1 MNISHFFI
9 DRPIFAAVISII
21 ITLIGGVAYFALP
34 VAQYPDIAPPSIS
47 VTAQYPGASAEI
59 VAKTVATPIE
69 QEVNGVDN
77 MLYMTSQSTGDGSM
91 SLTVTFKLGTDL
103 DTAQVLVQNRVAIAQ
118 PRLPEEVRA
127 IGVTVTKQSPDLML
141 VIHLYSPDDTRDQLY
156 ISNYATLHVKD
167 VLSRI
172 DGVGNVTIFGA
183 RDYSMRIWLDPEK
196 LAIRNLTAGDVV
208 AALRGQNVQVAAG
221 VINQPPVPVPGAFQL
236 NVETQGRLTDPE
248 AFGNIIVKSGT
259 DGRVVRVHDIGRV
272 ELGAADY
279 GRNGYLDERV
289 AVPLGIFQRPGSNAL
304 ATAAQVQDA
313 MKKLSESFPAGL
325 KYDIVYNPT
334 VFISQ
339 SVQAVIETM
348 FEAVILVVIVII
360 LFLQTWRASIVP
372 IVAIPVSLIGT
383 FAVLSALGY
392 SLNNLSLFGLLLAIG
407 IVVDDAI
414 VVVENVERNIREGL
428 SPRDAAYKTMEEVGG
443 ALIAI
448 ALVLTAVFIPSV
460 FLTGI
465 LGQFFRQFAVTIA
478 TSTVISLIVSLTLSP
493 ALCALLFKPHVSHPE
508 GQSIFMRPINAFF
521 RGFNRGFEWLSSRYG
536 RMTGRLVRVSLIM
549 VILYAGLIGLTVFEF
564 SRAPTGFIPQ
574 QDQGYLI
581 NIIQLPPGASLAR
594 TDEVARRVNKMVLD
608 TPGVAHTVPIVGL
621 DGATFTNAPNA
632 AVIFSP
638 LAPFEERAKE
648 GLTATKISMLLNQKF
663 QTVQEGLVLSVSPP
677 PVRGIGT
684 TGGFKLE
691 IQDTHGGDLAQ
702 LEGVAQ
708 QVVGAANQTPGLTS
722 IFTTFNTRTPKIW
735 ADIDR
740 VRAEM
745 LGVRTDDVF
754 TTLEVYLGS
763 QYVNDFNFLGRT
775 YRVTAQ
781 ADGQFR
787 QDLHAISQLKT
798 RNANGEMVPLGSV
811 AAFSNITGPYRVEHF
826 NLFPSAAVQ
835 GGTLPGYST
844 GYGLA
849 AMDKIAAQLLP
860 DGYAAA
866 WTEIAYQEQLAGNT
880 AIYVFL
886 ASVVF
891 VFLLLA
897 AQYESWALPLAVILI
912 VPMCLLAAVSGL
924 LAARHGREHPRP
936 DRLRGADRVGGQ
948 ERDPDRGVRAPE
960 RGAWRGSLPGR
971 DRSRPRAPAPD
982 SHDVLRLHPRRAAA
996 RHRHRRRRRDAPV
1009 ARHRRVLRHDRRHHL
1024 RPDLHAGVLR
1034 CGAEVRGE
1042 TACAWHAATG
1052 PRRLK
1057 PPRRHL
1063 TGLAA
1068 ARWTQRLQPKIWLAV
1083 MPLKIDCTAIAASS
1097 TPKTRTT
1104 TLRAVSPIRWWISWA
1119 SSRKISVTSITA
1131 RIASTT
1137 ATSSFGS
1144 PLVPAASTM
1153 AEVMA
1158 PGPASSGVASGNTV
1172 ISACCSALLSAS
1184 SLSFGVSRA
1193 GEGRFD
1199 SVMSSAMIRRMMP
1212 PATWSAGSDTPSCV
1226 RIGCPNSAKAST
1238 ISVAMATALSEM
1250 ARRSA
1255 FVAFGVREATSTAE
1269 SIGPMTAKKVVKAVS
1284 AVSSM

>member
-34 VAQYPDIAPPSIS
+34 VAQYPEIAPPSIS

-77 MLYMTSQSTGDGSM
+77 MLYMTSQSTGDGNM
-91 SLTVTFKLGTDL
+91 SLAVTFKLGTDL

-141 VIHLYSPDDTRDQLY
+141 VIHLFSPDGTRDLLY

-196 LAIRNLTAGDVV
+196 LAMRDLTAGDVV

-221 VINQPPVPVPGAFQL
+221 VINQPPVPAPGAFQL
-236 NVETQGRLTDPE
+236 NVETQGRLTDTE

-259 DGRVVRVHDIGRV
+259 DGRVVRIHDVGRV

-313 MKKLSESFPAGL
+313 MKTLSESFPAGL

-339 SVQAVIETM
+339 SVEAVIQTM
-348 FEAVILVVIVII
+348 FEAVVLVVVVII

-383 FAVLSALGY
+383 FAM
-392 SLNNLSLFGLLLAIG
+392 LSLLGLLLAIG

-508 GQSIFMRPINAFF
+508 RQNIFVRPINAFF
-521 RGFNRGFEWLSSRYG
+521 RGFNRAFEWVSSRYG
-536 RMTGRLVRVSLIM
+536 ALPGRLVRVSLIM

-594 TDEVARRVNKMVLD
+594 TDEVARRVNKLVLN

-621 DGATFTNAPNA
+621 DGATFTNAPNS

-648 GLTATKISMLLNQKF
+648 GLTATKIGMLLNQKF

-677 PVRGIGT
+677 PVRGI
-684 TGGFKLE
+684 
-691 IQDTHGGDLAQ
+691 
-702 LEGVAQ
+702 
-708 QVVGAANQTPGLTS
+708 
-722 IFTTFNTRTPKIW
+722 
-735 ADIDR
+735 
-740 VRAEM
+740 
-745 LGVRTDDVF
+745 
-754 TTLEVYLGS
+754 
-763 QYVNDFNFLGRT
+763 
-775 YRVTAQ
+775 
-781 ADGQFR
+781 
-787 QDLHAISQLKT
+787 
-798 RNANGEMVPLGSV
+798 
-811 AAFSNITGPYRVEHF
+811 
-826 NLFPSAAVQ
+826 
-835 GGTLPGYST
+835 
-844 GYGLA
+844 
-849 AMDKIAAQLLP
+849 
-860 DGYAAA
+860 
-866 WTEIAYQEQLAGNT
+866 
-880 AIYVFL
+880 
-886 ASVVF
+886 
-891 VFLLLA
+891 
-897 AQYESWALPLAVILI
+897 
-912 VPMCLLAAVSGL
+912 
-924 LAARHGREHPRP
+924 
-936 DRLRGADRVGGQ
+936 
-948 ERDPDRGVRAPE
+948 
-960 RGAWRGSLPGR
+960 
-971 DRSRPRAPAPD
+971 
-982 SHDVLRLHPRRAAA
+982 
-996 RHRHRRRRRDAPV
+996 
-1009 ARHRRVLRHDRRHHL
+1009 
-1024 RPDLHAGVLR
+1024 
-1034 CGAEVRGE
+1034 
-1042 TACAWHAATG
+1042 
-1052 PRRLK
+1052 
-1057 PPRRHL
+1057 
-1063 TGLAA
+1063 
-1068 ARWTQRLQPKIWLAV
+1068 
-1083 MPLKIDCTAIAASS
+1083 
-1097 TPKTRTT
+1097 
-1104 TLRAVSPIRWWISWA
+1104 
-1119 SSRKISVTSITA
+1119 
-1131 RIASTT
+1131 
-1137 ATSSFGS
+1137 
-1144 PLVPAASTM
+1144 
-1153 AEVMA
+1153 
-1158 PGPASSGVASGNTV
+1158 
-1172 ISACCSALLSAS
+1172 
-1184 SLSFGVSRA
+1184 
-1193 GEGRFD
+1193 
-1199 SVMSSAMIRRMMP
+1199 
-1212 PATWSAGSDTPSCV
+1212 
-1226 RIGCPNSAKAST
+1226 
-1238 ISVAMATALSEM
+1238 
-1250 ARRSA
+1250 
-1255 FVAFGVREATSTAE
+1255 
-1269 SIGPMTAKKVVKAVS
+1269 
-1284 AVSSM
+1284 